1 MLEDCEPQGASGL
14 LIESFN
20 GKPQASAQAITV
32 ACGLP
37 LNENSSTG
45 LNQQTASRR
54 C

>member
-20 GKPQASAQAITV
+20 GKPQATASPEAG
-32 ACGLP
+32 ACGLRVGQ
-37 LNENSSTG
+37 N
-45 LNQQTASRR
+45 